1 MLVVPMAT
9 KLRVLAVEVSTSAI
23 LAPPGLR
30 QGQRRRLRRGLRRR
44 LCEML
49 LPSLLRL
56 WWSGGVRGRCV
67 HRLGSLPVLRRRRYE
82 TCLASFVCKGWPCSP
97 SAAAGC
103 GEENLLGL
111 PSVRLAS
118 LLLFFSVLDAA
129 VLDLLDGV
137 AADALRCGWV
147 VFGERKDQIDESDS

>member
-1 MLVVPMAT
+1 MYSRINFDRLDALYDGVDYADPTTTFGPDCLSSSRSVPF
-9 KLRVLAVEVSTSAI
+9 LH
-23 LAPPGLR
+23 
-30 QGQRRRLRRGLRRR
+30 
-44 LCEML
+44 
-49 LPSLLRL
+49 
-56 WWSGGVRGRCV
+56 GRCV

-103 GEENLLGL
+103 GGEDLLGL

-129 VLDLLDGV
+129 VLDLLEGV